1 MLMVELP
8 QALLDN
14 KINIMERIC
23 FKMKLIP
30 GNTDEY
36 IRRHDEIW
44 PELSSL
50 LKSNGISD
58 YSIFLDENNNEL
70 VGILK
75 IIDKTKMEEL
85 PSNPIMKKWW
95 SFMQDIMET
104 NADHSPTSIP
114 LKEVFH
120 LP

>member
-8 QALLDN
+8 QVLLDN

-36 IRRHDEIW
+36 KRRHDEIW
-44 PELSSL
+44 PELSTL

-58 YSIFLDENNNEL
+58 YSIFLDETSNEL
-70 VGILK
+70 VGFLK
-75 IIDKTKMEEL
+75 IIDPSKIDEL

-104 NADHSPTSIP
+104 NADHSPLSLP
-114 LKEVFH
+114 LKEVFY